1 MKKTVLHWNN
11 PKLKWMNKSYNLNK
25 GQTKF
30 TKIWINDQTII
41 TDDKS
46 KLEVYLLG

>member
-1 MKKTVLHWNN
+1 
-11 PKLKWMNKSYNLNK
+11 MNKGYNLNK

-30 TKIWINDQTII
+30 IKNWINNQTII